1 MREQVPSK
9 LEFRQKTDRV
19 HQFTSFVDL
28 QRHFIQSH
36 TQARSKHKMTG
47 GAERVAQI
55 KNTISFIYT
64 ILDCTEEQQYIILL
78 WSTILWNFSFL
89 WQLSILV
96 EKFHFCS
103 RI

>member
-36 TQARSKHKMTG
+36 SLNESAGSAAKNLYHLKFICTG
-47 GAERVAQI
+47 RRRKIVYA
-55 KNTISFIYT
+55 
-64 ILDCTEEQQYIILL
+64 C
-78 WSTILWNFSFL
+78 
-89 WQLSILV
+89 
-96 EKFHFCS
+96 
-103 RI
+103 